1 MIHPY
6 RRIAATAGAV
16 LPPVPRAPLK
26 NPTGVNA
33 NKCISYQTIGK
44 TRKRSL
50 PILCRTCGTTSLVA
64 TSVRRCVPG
73 TAELCQYHTGVYALD
88 AFLSLGPGSMSAMD
102 EDEFRMIFRHSA
114 VKRAKF
120 AGLKRNVA
128 AISKTR
134 RK

>member
-1 MIHPY
+1 MP
-6 RRIAATAGAV
+6 
-16 LPPVPRAPLK
+16 
-26 NPTGVNA
+26 
-33 NKCISYQTIGK
+33 S
-44 TRKRSL
+44 
-50 PILCRTCGTTSLVA
+50 
-64 TSVRRCVPG
+64 
-73 TAELCQYHTGVYALD
+73 D
-88 AFLSLGPGSMSAMD
+88 AFLSLDLAQLSAMD